1 MGKILNLGDYKQEPD
16 VTAMNA
22 EELTAYLT
30 ELREQ
35 IAELD
40 SREPEDMD
48 SEAYEE
54 WGEAH
59 EDLEDLVDEVLD
71 LLDALQE

>member
-1 MGKILNLGDYKQEPD
+1 MGKILNIGDYMQEPD
-16 VTAMNA
+16 LQTMDQA
-22 EELTAYLT
+22 ELTAYL
-30 ELREQ
+30 EQLREQ
-35 IAELD
+35 IAALD
-40 SREPEDMD
+40 AREPENMG

-71 LLDALQE
+71 LLDDLQE